1 MRAFIEQCCAEESDR
16 LKHLLAKSDV
26 PWTVSEE
33 FSSELEVLAER
44 LAEHYMRRAFLFGD
58 YRVNGNDNAKT
69 LKKAPVSLK
78 ESDLYMAWET
88 IKQDCTL

>member
-1 MRAFIEQCCAEESDR
+1 MRAFIEKCCLEESIN
-16 LKHLLAKSDV
+16 LQPLLAKSHV
-26 PWTVSEE
+26 PWTVSDE
-33 FSSELEVLAER
+33 FASELEVLAER

-78 ESDLYMAWET
+78 ESDLDMAWTT
-88 IKQDCTL
+88 IKQDTIL